1 MLYILP
7 GMGADSRMYSG
18 PWLGIPGT
26 KYLDWPQYQNEK
38 TIKEVADRVIHINN
52 ICQSDIV
59 AGSSLGG
66 FIALEIAQKLG
77 IKRIILFGSALSRK
91 EINPF
96 LLMLAPLTKYAPIK
110 FSQTM
115 AGKFRNK
122 VLQMFSESDENFIR
136 AMCIAVTKWPG
147 FAGDKDIVKRIHGE
161 KDLVISCHSNCRTIK
176 GGGHLIAITHA
187 KECIEILNQSI

>member
-1 MLYILP
+1 MIYIFP

-18 PWLGIPGT
+18 PWLEVSDT
-26 KYLDWPQYQNEK
+26 KYLDWPQYQNEN
-38 TIKEVADRVIHINN
+38 TIKEVADRVIHIHS
-52 ICQSDIV
+52 ISQFDIV

-66 FIALEIAQKLG
+66 FVALEIAQKLG
-77 IKRIILFGSALSRK
+77 IKRVILFGSALSRK
-91 EINPF
+91 EINPL

-110 FSQTM
+110 FTQTI
-115 AGKFRNK
+115 AGKYRNN
-122 VLQMFSESDENFIR
+122 VLKMFSGSDENFIR

-147 FAGDKDIVKRIHGE
+147 FVGDKSIVKRIHGE

-187 KECIEILNQSI
+187 RECIEMLNQSI